1 MSQVQ
6 AAGANQSTGPARKAA
21 QVGYFERYAARKTRL
36 RDSGLPNGRA
46 SDPVSPREEEE
57 KR

>member
-21 QVGYFERYAARKTRL
+21 QVGYFERYAARKTR
-36 RDSGLPNGRA
+36 
-46 SDPVSPREEEE
+46 
-57 KR
+57 